1 MAANA
6 RKATTWV
13 GKIVLGGQGRKI
25 LYSGVDLGDIGDIGD
40 IGNIGVFRTSDPH
53 IVCFLKVPEILA
65 RVRHSKNKNGFA
77 TPSFLS
83 AG

>member
-40 IGNIGVFRTSDPH
+40 IGGPAEGSVVGRGAQRYR
-53 IVCFLKVPEILA
+53 E
-65 RVRHSKNKNGFA
+65 
-77 TPSFLS
+77 SFYRRMTRDAL
-83 AG
+83 GGGGRPR